1 MTDLSKYFEGITLAE
16 PLKKRGMGN
25 PLMTQRLGA
34 DPYVI
39 WHEERLYVYMT
50 GDVVEYDEDGKLLD
64 NSYSKINTLNVISS
78 ADLVNWTDHGYIL
91 AAGEHGAAKWGGNS
105 WAPAIVR
112 KDNKF
117 YIYFANSGN
126 GIGVLSSDSP
136 TGPFI
141 DPLGKA
147 LITRGGTP
155 NCMDVKW
162 LFDPAVLVDNDG
174 RAYIYFGGGVPD
186 GMAANPGTGRMAELG
201 ADMISLASDPVVL
214 EAPYLYEDAGIN
226 KINGVYYYSYCT
238 NFDVDD
244 AGREKFGIENG
255 EIAYMTSTEPL
266 GNYEF
271 KGSICK
277 NPEFYFGTGGNNHHC
292 IFELK
297 GKYYIA
303 YHAFLLQD
311 RLGLKGC
318 YRATHIDYL
327 NVDDKGVIHPSVYT
341 EKGVEPIANLN
352 PYTDT
357 SAVTIGTM
365 AGLVPQYT
373 AQGEMSLSGIKTG
386 SWLTVYGADFG
397 NVSPKKF
404 IACVKPPQTG
414 FGVIQVNA
422 GEKAAAYL
430 EIKADDSGK
439 FIELTADLTAT
450 ATGIN
455 DITFVFYGED
465 YEFDYWRFE

>member
-1 MTDLSKYFEGITLAE
+1 MTDLSKYFENITLAE

-25 PLMTQRLGA
+25 PLFTQRLGA

-126 GIGVLSSDSP
+126 GIGVLMSNNPVSGF
-136 TGPFI
+136 T
-141 DPLGKA
+141 DPIGKA
-147 LITRGGTP
+147 LINRDTP
-155 NCMDVKW
+155 TCSSVKW
-162 LFDPAVLVDNDG
+162 LFDPAVLVDDDG

-186 GMAANPGTGRMAELG
+186 GMESAPGTGRMAELG
-201 ADMISLASDPVVL
+201 ADMISLKSDPVAMDV
-214 EAPYLYEDAGIN
+214 PYLFEDAGIN
-226 KINGVYYYSYCT
+226 KIGNTYYYSYCT

-244 AGREKFGIENG
+244 AGREKYGINSG

-266 GNYEF
+266 GKFEF

-277 NPEFYFGTGGNNHHC
+277 NPAFYFGTQGNNHHC
-292 IFELK
+292 IFELNS
-297 GKYYIA
+297 KYYIA

-327 NVDDKGVIHPSVYT
+327 NVDENGVIHPSPYT

-365 AGLVPQYT
+365 AGLDTQYI
-373 AQGEMSLSGIKTG
+373 AEGEMGLCGINTG
-386 SWLTVYGADFG
+386 SWLTVYNADFKDV
-397 NVSPKKF
+397 NPKKF

-414 FGVIQVNA
+414 FGVIQVNV
-422 GEKAAAYL
+422 GEKAVAYL
-430 EIKADDSGK
+430 EIKADGSGNLK
-439 FIELTADLTAT
+439 ELTADLTESV
-450 ATGIN
+450 TGNN
-455 DITFVFYGED
+455 DITFVFYGEG